1 MAAVVAFDGPAAAAG
16 AAAAVGG
23 AAACT
28 AAAGAG
34 AAGGAGLGAVAGSAA
49 DSVSPAAAPIAC
61 ADASC
66 WRANSSLAAV
76 FAALRC
82 CPTSTAACAF
92 ALTSLDIA
100 ARAARLGLEQIVP
113 DRTETEGEDEE
124 HVDSQDLK
132 SLRAAE
138 AQCEDLEVP
147 LVLRCGGYGG
157 ERSCRGRSNDGGTSA
172 SSRAYRHAA
181 GCYAHMRALPGNRSR
196 SQHGTGNIR

>member
-16 AAAAVGG
+16 AAAAAGG

-82 CPTSTAACAF
+82 
-92 ALTSLDIA
+92 SLLPDFHS
-100 ARAARLGLEQIVP
+100 RLRLRPCRRNLVV
-113 DRTETEGEDEE
+113 EG
-124 HVDSQDLK
+124 
-132 SLRAAE
+132 
-138 AQCEDLEVP
+138 
-147 LVLRCGGYGG
+147 
-157 ERSCRGRSNDGGTSA
+157 
-172 SSRAYRHAA
+172 
-181 GCYAHMRALPGNRSR
+181 RALLDKPVPAA
-196 SQHGTGNIR
+196 

>member
-23 AAACT
+23 AAACP

-92 ALTSLDIA
+92 ALAAATLASKAVRFSTSPSQRRDA
-100 ARAARLGLEQIVP
+100 AASSSALSESMVASVASAASAV
-113 DRTETEGEDEE
+113 
-124 HVDSQDLK
+124 
-132 SLRAAE
+132 
-138 AQCEDLEVP
+138 
-147 LVLRCGGYGG
+147 LVGVARGYGG
-157 ERSCRGRSNDGGTSA
+157 SAKSLNDTGADHAGGLGP
-172 SSRAYRHAA
+172 R
-181 GCYAHMRALPGNRSR
+181 
-196 SQHGTGNIR
+196 